1 MKINLRNKRT
11 RTDFL
16 TYAGVIIA
24 FVVMTILQK
33 EGAISRS
40 LSGQLVPI
48 CAYVTMAISLN
59 LTVGI
64 LGELSLGHAGFMSV
78 GAFSGI
84 IAAMSLQSAIPSD
97 GVRLAVAM
105 VLGAFFAA
113 IAGFLVG
120 TPVLRL
126 RGDYLA
132 IVTLAFGEIIKE
144 LVNCLLVGY
153 DENGLHMMFNLNGQ
167 KTVADL
173 APDLAEDRGLT
184 ENGIE
189 IIKGAQG
196 ATSTTTISTFTAGFI
211 LVMVTL
217 IVVLNLIRSRSGRAI
232 MALRDNRIAAES
244 VGINI
249 TKYKLMAFVTS
260 AALAGASGALY
271 GLNMASLQATKFN
284 FNTSILVL
292 VFVVL
297 GGLGNIWGSII
308 AATLLTVLPEM
319 LRSFAEFRM
328 LVYAIVLILVM
339 LATNNPTFKLF
350 FERIRTR
357 FFKKPAKEVRGK

>member
-1 MKINLRNKRT
+1 MKKLRIKQHT

-16 TYAGVIIA
+16 TYLGVIIL
-24 FVVMTILQK
+24 FVVMNVLK
-33 EGAISRS
+33 SNGSLSRS
-40 LSGQLVPI
+40 LTGQLVPI
-48 CAYVTMAISLN
+48 CCYMSMAVSLN

-84 IAAMSLQSAIPSD
+84 VAAMSLQNIIPAAPL
-97 GVRLAVAM
+97 RLAVAM
-105 VLGAFFAA
+105 VIGAAAAA
-113 IAGFLVG
+113 IAGAIVG

-132 IVTLAFGEIIKE
+132 IVTLAFGEIIKD

-153 DENGLHMMFNLNGQ
+153 DAKGLHMAFNLTGS
-167 KTVADL
+167 KTIDDL
-173 APDLAEDRGLT
+173 GMQEG
-184 ENGIE
+184 GIA

-196 ATSTTTISTFTAGFI
+196 ATGTTTIASFTAGFI

-217 IVVLNLIRSRSGRAI
+217 FVVLNLKHSRAGRAI
-232 MALRDNRIAAES
+232 MALRDNAIAAES

-249 TKYKLMAFVTS
+249 TKYKMMAFVTS
-260 AALAGASGALY
+260 AALAGAAGALY
-271 GLNMASLQATKFN
+271 GLNFSSLQATKFN
-284 FNTSILVL
+284 FNTSILIL

-297 GGLGNIWGSII
+297 GGLGNLWGSLI
-308 AATLLTVLPEM
+308 AAAALTVLPEL
-319 LRSFAEFRM
+319 LRAFSDYRM

-339 LATNNPTFKLF
+339 LATNNPTLKTFFSRFKLHKS
-350 FERIRTR
+350 TG
-357 FFKKPAKEVRGK
+357 KEAV